1 MRLPLRCRSHCNPFN
16 TITDQLKALAFVS
29 WNRLSKKFRCGCGWH
44 SVRLSHA
51 CRQLARR
58 DTDAKLARSRNVSG
72 LIRLILFHLLTTF
85 KGQMVKG
92 QSRK

>member
-1 MRLPLRCRSHCNPFN
+1 MRLPLRCLSHCNPFN

-29 WNRLSKKFRCGCGWH
+29 CNRLSKKFRCGWH

-58 DTDAKLARSRNVSG
+58 ETDAKLARRRNVSG